1 MTLAVHSMETMG
13 TLDGPGIR
21 TVLFLQ
27 GCHLRCKY
35 CHNRDMWEQMPPLHS
50 EAELLREVLKYR
62 AFYDASGGGV
72 TVSGGEPLC
81 QAHNLTSFLRLCKK
95 KRIHTALDTSGAV
108 ALTAPVREVLAATDL
123 VLLDIK
129 HMHSDQ
135 HKKITGTGNEKT
147 LEFARYLEKNTIPF
161 QVRYVVVPGYSDDA
175 AGVWDL
181 ARFLLGFSCLKEV
194 WLLPYH
200 TLGEHKWKSLGHAYE
215 LKGISAPSPDHMK
228 YLQGLMREGGLK
240 KVFLRP

>member
-27 GCHLRCKY
+27 GCNLQCKY
-35 CHNRDMWEQMPPLHS
+35 CHNRDMWEQKPPLHS
-50 EAELLREVLKYR
+50 HGELLREVLKYR
-62 AFYDASGGGV
+62 TFYDASGGGV

-81 QAHNLTSFLRLCKK
+81 QAHNLASFLRLCKK
-95 KRIHTALDTSGAV
+95 NRIHTALDTSGAV
-108 ALTAPVREVLAATDL
+108 ALTAPVREVLGATDL

-129 HMHSDQ
+129 HIHSAQ
-135 HKKITGTGNEKT
+135 HRKITGAGNEKT
-147 LEFARYLEKNTIPF
+147 RACAQYLEKNAIPF

-175 AGVWDL
+175 AGVRDL
-181 ARFLLGFSCLKEV
+181 AGFLQDFSCLEEV

-228 YLQGLMREGGLK
+228 YLQELMLESGLK